1 MHDLHALACLVSA
14 LRPWLDE
21 LVIVGGWAHRLYR
34 MMPMVPTLAYQP
46 VRTLDADVAFSATV
60 SLTGD
65 MGTALK
71 AAGFREELAG
81 EHSPPVTWYH
91 LSGDAQGFYAE
102 FLVPLVGSGTRRSGA
117 PDATLAK
124 AGITAQKLRHI
135 DLLLTF
141 PWSVQLEPSASMPMD
156 AAAVIRIPNPVSFM
170 VQKLLI
176 HAQRPPAKRAQ
187 DALYVHDT
195 LDLFG
200 GQLEV
205 LQATWR
211 DHVRPTLTHKAVA
224 QVERLAHDQY
234 GAVTDVLRAASRIP
248 QDRVVHPER
257 LRTLCEHGLRQILH
271 D

>member
-1 MHDLHALACLVSA
+1 MHDWRALACLVSA

-102 FLVPLVGSGTRRSGA
+102 F
-117 PDATLAK
+117 
-124 AGITAQKLRHI
+124 
-135 DLLLTF
+135 
-141 PWSVQLEPSASMPMD
+141 
-156 AAAVIRIPNPVSFM
+156 M

-176 HAQRPPAKRAQ
+176 HAQRPPAKRAH
-187 DALYVHDT
+187 DARYAHDT
-195 LDLFG
+195 LDL
-200 GQLEV
+200 
-205 LQATWR
+205 
-211 DHVRPTLTHKAVA
+211 
-224 QVERLAHDQY
+224 
-234 GAVTDVLRAASRIP
+234 
-248 QDRVVHPER
+248 
-257 LRTLCEHGLRQILH
+257 
-271 D
+271 